1 MIFLSLDQNNSKSAL
16 NNTRSCKFLNSKFR
30 LPKSFEFEELW
41 WTYSICKLHFLL
53 KYCQLGL
60 WPVSYLLRMECRNS
74 MMFLEDLVFFQSISL
89 PSELFL
95 PIAFL
100 EVNGGLAILL
110 GVLTRIASL
119 LFIIEMTGAIVFAKL
134 SKGFVGGYEF
144 ELLLISICITLALV
158 GPGMVS
164 IENYILKREIFPR
177 GKQLRQALLHSWKK

>member
-1 MIFLSLDQNNSKSAL
+1 MMNILYMKTAFSFGILSIRIMAGIVFIAHGMP
-16 NNTRSCKFLNSKFR
+16 KF
-30 LPKSFEFEELW
+30 
-41 WTYSICKLHFLL
+41 YD
-53 KYCQLGL
+53 
-60 WPVSYLLRMECRNS
+60 VSGG
-74 MMFLEDLVFFQSISL
+74 FGFFQSISL

-95 PIAFL
+95 HIALL
-100 EVNGGLAILL
+100 EVTGGLTILL
-110 GVLTRIASL
+110 SVFTRIASL

-177 GKQLRQALLHSWKK
+177 GKQLRQALLHS

>member
-1 MIFLSLDQNNSKSAL
+1 MKTAFSFGILSIRIMAGIVFIAHGMP
-16 NNTRSCKFLNSKFR
+16 KF
-30 LPKSFEFEELW
+30 
-41 WTYSICKLHFLL
+41 YD
-53 KYCQLGL
+53 
-60 WPVSYLLRMECRNS
+60 VSGG
-74 MMFLEDLVFFQSISL
+74 FGFFQSISL

-95 PIAFL
+95 PIALL
-100 EVNGGLAILL
+100 EVTGGLTILL
-110 GVLTRIASL
+110 GVFTRIASL

-177 GKQLRQALLHSWKK
+177 GKQLRQALLHS